1 MATPSGYA
9 TKMIGSAGQMTFKRV
24 AGRTIVSEKST
35 TMRDFAKAVVVGNKA
50 LACHRSTPTVSDRG
64 GLSTKLQKN
73 LLNTAQKQASKDK
86 EIAAICYKTEEIT
99 WSFQHFFRF
108 LQQISKSK
116 NMRLTMENKKND
128 MSTKVPTNVESYSSH
143 YEEGKLWNK
152 IKSVAKQAGVK
163 VIYAALTLYYVLQSP
178 QVSTAEKAKIIGVLG
193 YFILPVDLIP
203 DFIPVAGYSD
213 DLTALLWVLNTV
225 GSNIT
230 PEIKAQAMN
239 KLKEWFGEVDEG
251 NAISKIDST
260 NF

>member
-1 MATPSGYA
+1 
-9 TKMIGSAGQMTFKRV
+9 
-24 AGRTIVSEKST
+24 
-35 TMRDFAKAVVVGNKA
+35 
-50 LACHRSTPTVSDRG
+50 
-64 GLSTKLQKN
+64 
-73 LLNTAQKQASKDK
+73 
-86 EIAAICYKTEEIT
+86 
-99 WSFQHFFRF
+99 
-108 LQQISKSK
+108 
-116 NMRLTMENKKND
+116 MRLTMENKKND

-143 YEEGKLWNK
+143 YDESKLWNK
-152 IKSVAKQAGVK
+152 IKSVAKQAGMK

>member
-1 MATPSGYA
+1 
-9 TKMIGSAGQMTFKRV
+9 
-24 AGRTIVSEKST
+24 
-35 TMRDFAKAVVVGNKA
+35 
-50 LACHRSTPTVSDRG
+50 
-64 GLSTKLQKN
+64 
-73 LLNTAQKQASKDK
+73 
-86 EIAAICYKTEEIT
+86 
-99 WSFQHFFRF
+99 
-108 LQQISKSK
+108 
-116 NMRLTMENKKND
+116 MENKKND
-128 MSTKVPTNVESYSSH
+128 MSTKVLTNVESYRSH
-143 YEEGKLWNK
+143 YDEGKLWNK

-251 NAISKIDST
+251 NAISNIDST
-260 NF
+260 IFKGS

>member
-1 MATPSGYA
+1 
-9 TKMIGSAGQMTFKRV
+9 
-24 AGRTIVSEKST
+24 
-35 TMRDFAKAVVVGNKA
+35 
-50 LACHRSTPTVSDRG
+50 
-64 GLSTKLQKN
+64 
-73 LLNTAQKQASKDK
+73 
-86 EIAAICYKTEEIT
+86 
-99 WSFQHFFRF
+99 
-108 LQQISKSK
+108 
-116 NMRLTMENKKND
+116 MENKKND

-143 YEEGKLWNK
+143 YDESKLWNK
-152 IKSVAKQAGVK
+152 IKSVAKQAGMK

-251 NAISKIDST
+251 NAISKIESST
-260 NF
+260 FKGS

>member
-1 MATPSGYA
+1 
-9 TKMIGSAGQMTFKRV
+9 
-24 AGRTIVSEKST
+24 
-35 TMRDFAKAVVVGNKA
+35 
-50 LACHRSTPTVSDRG
+50 
-64 GLSTKLQKN
+64 
-73 LLNTAQKQASKDK
+73 
-86 EIAAICYKTEEIT
+86 
-99 WSFQHFFRF
+99 
-108 LQQISKSK
+108 
-116 NMRLTMENKKND
+116 MRLTMENKKND

-143 YEEGKLWNK
+143 YDESKLWNK
-152 IKSVAKQAGVK
+152 IKSVAKQAGMK

-239 KLKEWFGEVDEG
+239 KLKEWFGEVDEEVITHFHKPQLPQG
-251 NAISKIDST
+251 Q
-260 NF
+260 

>member
-1 MATPSGYA
+1 
-9 TKMIGSAGQMTFKRV
+9 
-24 AGRTIVSEKST
+24 
-35 TMRDFAKAVVVGNKA
+35 
-50 LACHRSTPTVSDRG
+50 
-64 GLSTKLQKN
+64 
-73 LLNTAQKQASKDK
+73 
-86 EIAAICYKTEEIT
+86 
-99 WSFQHFFRF
+99 
-108 LQQISKSK
+108 
-116 NMRLTMENKKND
+116 MRLTMENKKND

-143 YEEGKLWNK
+143 YDEGKLWNK

>member
-1 MATPSGYA
+1 
-9 TKMIGSAGQMTFKRV
+9 
-24 AGRTIVSEKST
+24 
-35 TMRDFAKAVVVGNKA
+35 
-50 LACHRSTPTVSDRG
+50 
-64 GLSTKLQKN
+64 
-73 LLNTAQKQASKDK
+73 
-86 EIAAICYKTEEIT
+86 
-99 WSFQHFFRF
+99 
-108 LQQISKSK
+108 
-116 NMRLTMENKKND
+116 MENKKND

>member
-1 MATPSGYA
+1 
-9 TKMIGSAGQMTFKRV
+9 
-24 AGRTIVSEKST
+24 
-35 TMRDFAKAVVVGNKA
+35 
-50 LACHRSTPTVSDRG
+50 
-64 GLSTKLQKN
+64 
-73 LLNTAQKQASKDK
+73 
-86 EIAAICYKTEEIT
+86 
-99 WSFQHFFRF
+99 
-108 LQQISKSK
+108 
-116 NMRLTMENKKND
+116 MENKKND

-143 YEEGKLWNK
+143 YDEGKLWNK